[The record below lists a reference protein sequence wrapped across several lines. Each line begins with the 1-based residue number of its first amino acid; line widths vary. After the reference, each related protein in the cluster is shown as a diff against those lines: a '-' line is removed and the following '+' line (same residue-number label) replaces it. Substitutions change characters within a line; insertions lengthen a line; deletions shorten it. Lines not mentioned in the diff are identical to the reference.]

1 MQPLEIVLSQL
12 VRGLPK
18 NRQFFYTAIKIYF
31 NLLKYKNWPG
41 GLLIR
46 RSGVRDSPGPPFWK
60 STNLCFW
67 SGWRREI
74 WSSKHQVKRKKLGI
88 RPTVGH
94 QFLVLAMWVRFLHP
108 QPLIFLK
115 ILKSGQKVDKFKNYY
130 LLSIICKLIIYYI
143 YTNIS
148 VI

>member
-1 MQPLEIVLSQL
+1 MHALEIVLSQL
-12 VRGLPK
+12 VRGLYK
-18 NRQFFYTAIKIYF
+18 NRQFSCTARKIYF
-31 NLLKYKNWPG
+31 DLLKYKNWPG

-67 SGWRREI
+67 SGWRRF
-74 WSSKHQVKRKKLGI
+74 WWLLKYQVNARKLGI

-108 QPLIFLK
+108 QPLK
-115 ILKSGQKVDKFKNYY
+115 ILKNPKSGQKVDKLNRDNVLNCKIKKGICY
-130 LLSIICKLIIYYI
+130 LK
-143 YTNIS
+143 
-148 VI
+148 